1 MSETFKAKYM
11 FSECCIKMC
20 KCLSVVQYVP
30 NGTSIMTV
38 EFYLQEFGR
47 YRLVGAGIC
56 SSTRWPEFLH

>member
-1 MSETFKAKYM
+1 M
-11 FSECCIKMC
+11 
-20 KCLSVVQYVP
+20 SVVQYVP